1 MDGKEV
7 ELVFKEVTELC
18 HNTLLSKQHEYTTE
32 RNRLQN
38 FYDASKFLDIPP
50 EQALLF
56 FLTKH
61 LISLKDIVLN
71 QRNELYEQ
79 LIKEKIV
86 DIINYLILL
95 VCIIK
100 EKR

>member
-1 MDGKEV
+1 MDSKGV
-7 ELVFKEVTELC
+7 EAVFQDVVNMS
-18 HNTLLSKQHEYTTE
+18 HQILLSKQHEYTTE
-32 RNRLQN
+32 KNRLQN
-38 FYDASKFLDIPP
+38 FYDASKFLGTPP

-71 QRNELYEQ
+71 QREELFEQ
-79 LIKEKIV
+79 LIKEKVV

-95 VCIIK
+95 VCLIK
-100 EKR
+100 ETR